1 MKDSRDSRIPPGQV
15 RARLQTAWSLV
26 WSAGALLTV
35 AQLAIT
41 FIGGLLVSAVT
52 WSTKIMMDGL
62 VEHAAVSALAG
73 AVSVIAIAG
82 LVRACAPQV
91 SGYLRSEL
99 DRRVEFALND
109 RLFTAVGM
117 FQGLARFENPRILDR
132 IRQAQQAR
140 HSIREATIGPASAAG
155 DAVAVVG
162 LLVTVYLLAP
172 PMAAIL
178 LVAAIPVLFAEVAQS
193 RRFAAMME
201 TMSAAGRRHFELSA
215 LNSDV
220 RAVKE
225 IRLLG
230 LVPFFK
236 ARVLTAIATASSSQ
250 RELDRA
256 EMRVQSLLALLSTVI
271 STGGLVW
278 AVAQAHGGRLTVGDV
293 SAFVAAVAGLQGALG
308 GLVGRISGAHRAL
321 VGLGPYVDV
330 VTMEPDLL
338 PPPRPV
344 ELPPLRTGIELVDVW
359 FRYDPEQP
367 WILEGLTTRIVAGEA
382 LALVGLNG
390 AGKSTLIKLLCR
402 FYDPDR
408 GSILWDG
415 IDIRDVAVPELRRR
429 LGLLFQ
435 DFMEY
440 DLTAAENIGIGDV
453 EAIDD
458 SERIAAAAHSAGVGT
473 KIESLPRRYATMLSR
488 IFFRDGDD
496 DEDPEQG
503 VSLSGGQWQRV
514 ALARTFMRECRDLL
528 ILDEPSS
535 GLDAEAE
542 YEIHRRLGEH
552 REGRTSLLVS
562 HRLSSV
568 RDADRIVVLA
578 QGRVAEE
585 GTHRHLMG
593 LDGHY
598 ARLFRLQAQGYAE
611 APA

>member
-1 MKDSRDSRIPPGQV
+1 MTQAQLRLRL
-15 RARLQTAWSLV
+15 RAAWSLV
-26 WSAGALLTV
+26 LSAGALLAF

-41 FIGGLLVSAVT
+41 FVSGLLVSAVT
-52 WSTKIMMDGL
+52 WSTKIMIDGL
-62 VEHAAVSALAG
+62 VAHAAASVLIG
-73 AVSVIAIAG
+73 AVSVIAVAG

-91 SGYLRSEL
+91 SRYLRSEL
-99 DRRVEFALND
+99 DRRVELALND
-109 RLFTAVGM
+109 RLFSAVGA

-140 HSIREATIGPASAAG
+140 QAVGEATIGPASAAG
-155 DAVAVVG
+155 DVVAVLG
-162 LLVTVYLLAP
+162 LLGTVYLLAP

-178 LVAAIPVLFAEVAQS
+178 LVAAVPVLFAEVAHS
-193 RRFAAMME
+193 RRFAAMMD
-201 TMSAAGRRHFELSA
+201 TMSQASRRHFELSA

-236 ARVLTAIATASSSQ
+236 ARILSSIATASSAQ
-250 RELDRA
+250 RGLDRREVRA
-256 EMRVQSLLALLSTVI
+256 QSLLALLSTAI

-278 AVAQAHGGRLTVGDV
+278 AVAEAYQGRLTIGDV

-321 VGLGPYVDV
+321 VNLGPYVDV
-330 VTMEPDLL
+330 VTMGADL
-338 PPPRPV
+338 PQSAQPV
-344 ELPPLRTGIELVDVW
+344 ELPPLRSGIELVDVW

-367 WILEGLTTRIVAGEA
+367 WILEGLTTRIGAGEA

-408 GSILWDG
+408 GAILWDG
-415 IDIRDVAVPELRRR
+415 VDIRDVAVPELRRR
-429 LGLLFQ
+429 LGVLFQ

-440 DLTAAENIGIGDV
+440 DLSAAENIGVGDV
-453 EAIDD
+453 DALGDEQ
-458 SERIAAAAHSAGVGT
+458 RVAAAARAAGVAA
-473 KIESLPRRYATMLSR
+473 KIESLPRQYATMLSR
-488 IFFRDGDD
+488 VFFREGAGEDD
-496 DEDPEQG
+496 PGTG

-514 ALARTFMRECRDLL
+514 ALARTFMREGRDLL

-552 REGRTSLLVS
+552 RAGRTSLLVS

-568 RDADRIVVLA
+568 READRIVVLA
-578 QGRVAEE
+578 QGRIVEE
-585 GTHRHLMG
+585 GTHRALMD
-593 LDGHY
+593 LDGQY
-598 ARLFRLQAQGYAE
+598 ARLFRLQARGYAE
-611 APA
+611 APS

>member
-1 MKDSRDSRIPPGQV
+1 VKQAQLRIRL
-15 RARLQTAWSLV
+15 RAAWSLV
-26 WSAGALLTV
+26 LSAGALLAF

-41 FIGGLLVSAVT
+41 FVGGLLVSAVT
-52 WSTKIMMDGL
+52 WSTKIMIDGL
-62 VEHAAVSALAG
+62 VEHAAASVLIG
-73 AVSVIAIAG
+73 AVSVIAVAG
-82 LVRACAPQV
+82 LVRACTPQV
-91 SGYLRSEL
+91 SRYLRSEL
-99 DRRVEFALND
+99 DRRVELALND
-109 RLFTAVGM
+109 RLFSAVGA

-140 HSIREATIGPASAAG
+140 QAVGEATIGPASAAG
-155 DAVAVVG
+155 DVVAVLG

-178 LVAAIPVLFAEVAQS
+178 LVAAVPVLFAEVAHS
-193 RRFAAMME
+193 RRFAAMMD
-201 TMSAAGRRHFELSA
+201 TMSQASRRHFELSA

-236 ARVLTAIATASSSQ
+236 ARILAAITTASTAQRGLDQ
-250 RELDRA
+250 REMRA
-256 EMRVQSLLALLSTVI
+256 QSLLALLSTAI

-278 AVAQAHGGRLTVGDV
+278 AVVEAYQGRLTIGDV

-321 VGLGPYVDV
+321 VSLGPYVDV
-330 VTMEPDLL
+330 VTMGADL
-338 PPPRPV
+338 PQPAQPV
-344 ELPPLRTGIELVDVW
+344 ELPPLRSGIELVDVW

-367 WILEGLTTRIVAGEA
+367 WILQGLTTRIVAGEA

-408 GSILWDG
+408 GAILWDG

-429 LGLLFQ
+429 LGVLFQ

-440 DLTAAENIGIGDV
+440 DLTAAENIGVGD
-453 EAIDD
+453 IDALGD
-458 SERIAAAAHSAGVGT
+458 EERVAAAARAAGVAA

-488 IFFRDGDD
+488 VFFREGAQD
-496 DEDPEQG
+496 DPEMG

-514 ALARTFMRECRDLL
+514 ALARTFMREGRDLL

-552 REGRTSLLVS
+552 RDGRTSLLVS

-578 QGRVAEE
+578 QGRIAEE
-585 GTHRHLMG
+585 GTHRVLMD
-593 LDGHY
+593 LDGQY
-598 ARLFRLQAQGYAE
+598 ARLFRLQARGYAE
-611 APA
+611 APS